1 MTLSSA
7 NTDAR
12 PLAQLALSEDAQRKL
27 FLDARS
33 ATRFA
38 PRPVPVEVIKEV
50 YEWVRWGPTG
60 YNTSPLRIAV
70 AASEAARTRVIAH
83 ANDNNRPKMLRAP
96 LLLVAAMDE
105 RYHELSWVTAPHHAG
120 YREEMEGR
128 AEHRKASAYG
138 NGLMQLGYFIV
149 GLRAAGLSVRPM
161 GGYDHAALDADLLAG
176 HCWRSEVVLGV
187 GYGVPPGEDD
197 GAGPRRPRLTF
208 EQAAI
213 VL

>member
-1 MTLSSA
+1 MTLTAA
-7 NTDAR
+7 NTDTA
-12 PLAQLALSEDAQRKL
+12 PLARLALSEEAQRKL

-38 PRPVPVEVIKEV
+38 PRPVPVEVIKDV
-50 YEWVRWGPTG
+50 YDWVRWGPTG

-70 AASEAARTRVIAH
+70 AASEAARARVVGH
-83 ANDNNRPKMLRAP
+83 ANDSNRPKMLRSP

-105 RYHELSWVTAPHHAG
+105 RYHELSWVTAPHHLG
-120 YREEMEGR
+120 YQEEMESR
-128 AEHRKASAYG
+128 AEHRRASAYG

-149 GLRAAGLSVRPM
+149 GLRAAGLAVRPM
-161 GGYDHAALDADLLAG
+161 GGYDHPALDADVLAG
-176 HCWRSEVVLGV
+176 HAWRSEVVLGV
-187 GYGVPPGEDD
+187 GYPVAGGEDD
-197 GAGPRRPRLTF
+197 GAGPRHPRLTF

>member
-1 MTLSSA
+1 MTLIPG
-7 NTDAR
+7 NTDAA
-12 PLAQLALSEDAQRKL
+12 PLAQLALPEDAQRRL

-33 ATRFA
+33 ATRWA
-38 PRPVPVEVIKEV
+38 PRPVPVAVIKEV

-70 AASEAARTRVIAH
+70 AASEAARARVISH
-83 ANDNNRPKMLRAP
+83 SNDNNRPKMQRAP

-120 YREEMEGR
+120 YQQEMEER

-149 GLRAAGLSVRPM
+149 GLRAAGLAVRPM

-176 HCWRSEVVLGV
+176 HAWRSEVVLGV
-187 GYGVPPGEDD
+187 GYALAAGEDD

>member
-1 MTLSSA
+1 
-7 NTDAR
+7 
-12 PLAQLALSEDAQRKL
+12 
-27 FLDARS
+27 
-33 ATRFA
+33 
-38 PRPVPVEVIKEV
+38 
-50 YEWVRWGPTG
+50 
-60 YNTSPLRIAV
+60 
-70 AASEAARTRVIAH
+70 VIAH

-105 RYHELSWVTAPHHAG
+105 RYHELSWVTAPHDAG
-120 YREEMEGR
+120 YQEEMEGR

-149 GLRAAGLSVRPM
+149 GLRAAGLAVRPM
-161 GGYDHAALDADLLAG
+161 GGYDHAALDADVLAG
-176 HCWRSEVVLGV
+176 HAWRSEVVLGI
-187 GYGVPPGEDD
+187 GYAVALGEDD

>member
-1 MTLSSA
+1 MTLRPA
-7 NTDAR
+7 NTEVA
-12 PLAQLALSEDAQRKL
+12 PLTQLTLPEEAQRRL

-38 PRPVPVEVIKEV
+38 ARSVPVEVIKEV

-70 AASEAARTRVIAH
+70 ARSEVARAQVIAH
-83 ANDNNRPKMLRAP
+83 ANDNNRPKMQRAP
-96 LLLVAAMDE
+96 LLIVAAMDE
-105 RYHELSWVTAPHHAG
+105 RYHELSWVTAPQHAG
-120 YREEMEGR
+120 YQEEMEGR

-149 GLRAAGLSVRPM
+149 GLRAAGLAVRPM
-161 GGYDHAALDADLLAG
+161 GGYDHPGLDADVLAG
-176 HCWRSEVVLGV
+176 HAWRSEVVLGV
-187 GYGVPPGEDD
+187 GYPVATGEDD

>member
-1 MTLSSA
+1 MTLSSG
-7 NTDAR
+7 NTDAA
-12 PLAQLALSEDAQRKL
+12 PLGQLALSEDAQRRL

-38 PRPVPVEVIKEV
+38 PRPVPVSLIKEV

-70 AASEAARTRVIAH
+70 AASEAARARVIAH

-96 LLLVAAMDE
+96 LLIVAAMDE

-120 YREEMEGR
+120 YREEMESR
-128 AEHRKASAYG
+128 ADHRKASAYG

-149 GLRAAGLSVRPM
+149 GLRAAGLAVRPM
-161 GGYDHAALDADLLAG
+161 GGYDHSALDTDVLAG
-176 HCWRSEVVLGV
+176 HAWRSEVVLGV
-187 GYGVPPGEDD
+187 GYPLPPGEDD

>member
-1 MTLSSA
+1 MTLTTSNLGA
-7 NTDAR
+7 D
-12 PLAQLALSEDAQRKL
+12 PLAQLALSEDAQRQL

-38 PRPVPVEVIKEV
+38 PRVVPVQVIKEV

-60 YNTSPLRIAV
+60 YNTSPLRIAI
-70 AASEAARTRVIAH
+70 AASEAARARVIAH
-83 ANDNNRPKMLRAP
+83 ANDNNRPKMQRAP

-105 RYHELSWVTAPHHAG
+105 RYHELSWVTAPHHDG
-120 YREEMEGR
+120 YQEEMEDRG
-128 AEHRKASAYG
+128 EHRKASAYG

-149 GLRAAGLSVRPM
+149 GLRAAGLAVRPM
-161 GGYDHAALDADLLAG
+161 GGYDHATLDADLLAG
-176 HCWRSEVVLGV
+176 HAWRSEVVLGV
-187 GYGVPPGEDD
+187 GYPVAPGEDD

>member
-1 MTLSSA
+1 MTLSPA
-7 NTDAR
+7 NTDAA
-12 PLAQLALSEDAQRKL
+12 PLAQLTLPEDAQRRL

-33 ATRFA
+33 ATHFA
-38 PRPVPVEVIKEV
+38 PRPVPVGVIKEV

-70 AASEAARTRVIAH
+70 AASDAARARVISH
-83 ANDNNRPKMLRAP
+83 SNDNNRPKMQRAP

-105 RYHELSWVTAPHHAG
+105 RYHDLSWVTAPHHDG
-120 YREEMEGR
+120 YQQEMEGR
-128 AEHRKASAYG
+128 VEHRKASARG
-138 NGLMQLGYFIV
+138 NGLMQLGYLIV
-149 GLRAAGLSVRPM
+149 GLRAAGLAVRPM
-161 GGYDHAALDADLLAG
+161 GGYDHAALDADVLAG
-176 HCWRSEVVLGV
+176 HAWRSEVVLGV
-187 GYGVPPGEDD
+187 GYAVAASEDD

>member
-1 MTLSSA
+1 MKLTAA
-7 NTDAR
+7 NTEVA
-12 PLAQLALSEDAQRKL
+12 PLTQLALSEEAQRRL

-38 PRPVPVEVIKEV
+38 PRSVPVQVIQEV

-70 AASEAARTRVIAH
+70 VASDAARARVIAH

-105 RYHELSWVTAPHHAG
+105 RYHELSWVTAPHHTG
-120 YREEMEGR
+120 YQEEMEGR

-149 GLRAAGLSVRPM
+149 GLRAAGLAVRPM
-161 GGYDHAALDADLLAG
+161 GGYDHAALDRDVLEG
-176 HCWRSEVVLGV
+176 HAWRSEVVLGV
-187 GYGVPPGEDD
+187 GYPVAPDEDD

-208 EQAAI
+208 DQAAI

>member
-1 MTLSSA
+1 MPLSPA
-7 NTDAR
+7 NTDQA
-12 PLAQLALSEDAQRKL
+12 PLAQLALSEDAQRRL

-33 ATRFA
+33 ATRFE
-38 PRPVPVEVIKEV
+38 PRPVPVAVIKDV

-60 YNTSPLRIAV
+60 YNTSPLRLAV
-70 AASEAARTRVIAH
+70 ASSEAARARVIAH
-83 ANDNNRPKMLRAP
+83 ASDNNRPKMLRAP

-120 YREEMEGR
+120 YQEEMEGR
-128 AEHRKASAYG
+128 TEHRKASAYG

-149 GLRAAGLSVRPM
+149 GLRAAGLAVRPM
-161 GGYDHAALDADLLAG
+161 GGYDHAALDADVLAG
-176 HCWRSEVVLGV
+176 HAWRSEVVLGV
-187 GYGVPPGEDD
+187 GYAVAPSEDD

>member
-1 MTLSSA
+1 MKLTSA
-7 NTDAR
+7 NTDAA
-12 PLAQLALSEDAQRKL
+12 PLPQLTLPEEAQRRL

-33 ATRFA
+33 ATRFLA
-38 PRPVPVEVIKEV
+38 RSVPVELIKEV

-70 AASEAARTRVIAH
+70 AASEAARARVISH
-83 ANDNNRPKMLRAP
+83 SNDNNRPKMERAP

-105 RYHELSWVTAPHHAG
+105 AYHQLSWVTAPHHAG
-120 YREEMEGR
+120 YQEEMQGR
-128 AEHRKASAYG
+128 VEHRKASAYG

-149 GLRAAGLSVRPM
+149 GLRAAGLAARPM
-161 GGYDHAALDADLLAG
+161 GGYDHAALDADVLAG
-176 HCWRSEVVLGV
+176 HAWRSEVVLGV
-187 GYGVPPGEDD
+187 GYPVASGEDD

>member
-7 NTDAR
+7 NTEAA
-12 PLAQLALSEDAQRKL
+12 PLAQRALSEDAQRRL

-38 PRPVPVEVIKEV
+38 PRPVPLEVIKDV

-70 AASEAARTRVIAH
+70 VTSEAARARVIAH

-120 YREEMEGR
+120 YQEEMESR

-149 GLRAAGLSVRPM
+149 GLRAAGLAVRPM
-161 GGYDHAALDADLLAG
+161 GGYNHAALDADVLAG
-176 HCWRSEVVLGV
+176 HAWRSEVVLGI
-187 GYGVPPGEDD
+187 GYAVAVGEDD